1 MTWMKERSL
10 SLDQQSKIG
19 RVVDMSEWVVSEL
32 RIIGVLVALATL
44 LSTLLYRWFSWQQ
57 REFESLL
64 QRIDRESA
72 ERQQRFDRESAE
84 RQRQFDKESAER
96 QRQFDKESAERQQQ
110 INREAVQRQQQIDR
124 EAEKRERASELALE
138 RSDRVFERL
147 TARIDELAKDLADV
161 AQRIARIEARLDVLM
176 AGLPRVGP
184 QSVSAADEPRAIAAQ
199 HIPDEPPAE

>member
-10 SLDQQSKIG
+10 SLDQQSNIG

-72 ERQQRFDRESAE
+72 ERQQRFDR
-84 RQRQFDKESAER
+84 ESAER

-176 AGLPRVGP
+176 AVLPRVGP